1 MGSLGVTEIGR
12 TLPRAFP
19 VEGWPFS
26 SVSTMAHTD
35 LRFWWQVLTTVS
47 PAQIRELTGH
57 AENWD
62 RVSRNRA
69 EATAEAQ
76 SAAGMFRDNSEV
88 KQAARQATFDF
99 NGDVSGRL
107 VGSADQFR

>member
-1 MGSLGVTEIGR
+1 MV
-12 TLPRAFP
+12 
-19 VEGWPFS
+19 
-26 SVSTMAHTD
+26 HTD
-35 LRFWWQVLTTVS
+35 LRFWRQVLTTVS
-47 PAQIRELTGH
+47 PAQISELTGH

-62 RVSRNRA
+62 RVSRDREGAIA
-69 EATAEAQ
+69 ETQ
-76 SAAGMFRDNSEV
+76 SVAGMFRDNSEV